1 MGVLTMIAQLILSL
15 SILVVL
21 HEMGHFIPAK
31 WFKTRVE
38 KFYLFFDIK
47 FSLFKKKIG
56 DTEYGIGW
64 LPLGGYV
71 KIAGMIDESMDKE
84 QMKLPP
90 QPWEFRSKPAWQR
103 LIIMLGGVTVNFLL
117 GFFIFGMMLWGYGKQ
132 YLRNDK
138 LEYGMYA
145 DSLGR
150 AMGFMDGDRIYSIGG
165 KTVVDFSSAMLRK
178 EIVLNNAKLIY
189 VIRDGK
195 QVRMEVDPKFVQLLS
210 SNEYKNY
217 VVVDYRIPFVIG
229 SVAKGS
235 PAAEADLHK
244 GDSIFYIANRPTPYF
259 NEAVERLQENKGRA
273 TRIGFVRFGVQE
285 ERTVYV
291 DKNGKIGVG
300 LRGPYE
306 LGWTGTQEYSLAKA
320 IPAGFSDGVD
330 FMSDWFKGISQ
341 LFKGHVKAKDSLG
354 GFITITKLF
363 DTSWDWQSFWRITAI
378 LSFILAIMNLL
389 PIPGLDGGHVIF
401 LLWEVVTGKKPS
413 DKVMEYSTYVGF
425 ALILGL
431 LVFANGLDIMRL
443 FGK

>member
-15 SILVVL
+15 SILVIL

-38 KFYLFFDIK
+38 KFYLFFDVK

-56 DTEYGIGW
+56 ETEYGIGW

-84 QMKLPP
+84 QMLLPP

-117 GFFIFGMMLWGYGKQ
+117 GFFIFSMMLWGYGKE

-145 DSLGR
+145 DSLGQ
-150 AMGFMDGDRIYSIGG
+150 AMGFLDGDRIYSIGG

-178 EIVLNNAKLIY
+178 EIVLNDAKQIY

-195 QVRMEVDPKFVQLLS
+195 QVRMDIDPKFVQLLS
-210 SNEYKNY
+210 SNEYKDY
-217 VVVDYRIPFVIG
+217 VVVDYRIPFVVG

-244 GDSIFYIANRPTPYF
+244 GDSIVYVANRPTPFF
-259 NEAVERLQENKGRA
+259 NDAVKRLQENKGVA
-273 TRIGFVRFGVQE
+273 TRIGFYRLGDEF
-285 ERTVYV
+285 ERTVNV
-291 DKNGKIGVG
+291 DKQGHIGVG
-300 LRGPYE
+300 LRGPFE
-306 LGWTGTQEYSLAKA
+306 LGWTGVQKYSLAKA
-320 IPAGFSDGVD
+320 IPAGVSEGIS
-330 FMSDWFKGISQ
+330 FMGDWFKGIAQ
-341 LFKGHVKAKDSLG
+341 LFRGHVKAKDSLG

-363 DTSWDWQSFWRITAI
+363 NTYWDWESFWRITAI

-389 PIPGLDGGHVIF
+389 PIPALDGGHVMF

-413 DKVMEYSTYVGF
+413 DKFMEYATYIGF
-425 ALILGL
+425 ALVLGL